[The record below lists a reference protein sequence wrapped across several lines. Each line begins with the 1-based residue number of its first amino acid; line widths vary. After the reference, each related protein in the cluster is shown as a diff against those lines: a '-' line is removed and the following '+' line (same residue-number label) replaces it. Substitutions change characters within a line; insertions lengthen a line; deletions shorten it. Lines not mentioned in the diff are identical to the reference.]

1 MSPDSYV
8 AATYSILGYDPHA
21 QEWGVAVQSKAFAVG
36 AMVPSA
42 QAGVGAVA
50 TQAWTNKSFGRRA
63 LALLK
68 RGYDPRQVIAQLIAG
83 DARGAQRQLAV
94 IDARGRAANYTG
106 DECVKWAGGIAEQ
119 NVSAQGNT
127 LAGERVVQRMRAAF
141 QKTSGKLAGRLLA
154 ALDAAQRAGG
164 DTRGQQSAALLVAR
178 AKSDIDGIGDVYVD
192 LRVDD
197 HAAPLSELRRL
208 YEIWE
213 RELYPFIEGDYIHT
227 LLRAKKYARAQKL
240 HRAFAA
246 DAERLA
252 RKYPRDAQLLNV
264 LAWQLAKNTLGLDAA
279 YKFARR
285 AVKLEPRNPDIRDT
299 LAQVLYQRGEFARA
313 LYIEQ
318 DLVANHPQ
326 RADLQAQLEKFS
338 RAAKSKRQR

>member
-197 HAAPLSELRRL
+197 HAKFGNANCIRLSRAT
-208 YEIWE
+208 I
-213 RELYPFIEGDYIHT
+213 FI
-227 LLRAKKYARAQKL
+227 RCCAQ
-240 HRAFAA
+240 RNT
-246 DAERLA
+246 RA
-252 RKYPRDAQLLNV
+252 RKNCI
-264 LAWQLAKNTLGLDAA
+264 
-279 YKFARR
+279 AR
-285 AVKLEPRNPDIRDT
+285 LPPTRN
-299 LAQVLYQRGEFARA
+299 A
-313 LYIEQ
+313 
-318 DLVANHPQ
+318 
-326 RADLQAQLEKFS
+326 S
-338 RAAKSKRQR
+338 RANIRATRSS